1 MEDKI
6 NDRIKNMTIQ
16 DKARQLTQV
25 NAVYLRSD
33 SKAAIT
39 GREQELGISLEDTRE
54 IGSVLNFMYG
64 GEMSDIQDQYLH
76 DSQQKIPLA
85 FMMDVT
91 HGYRTIFPV
100 PIAMGATFDAQLV
113 EDCAKMSAL
122 EASKNGVQVT
132 FSPMVDLVRD
142 SRWGRVVE
150 STGEDPYLN
159 GELGKAFI
167 RGYHKGGLACCVK
180 HYAAYGA
187 AEAGRDYNTTDMSWH
202 NLREYYL
209 RAYRECLKEN
219 PELVMS
225 SFNMLNGKPV
235 NADHKLLVDV
245 LRDEWGF
252 DGVLISDYNAVKEM
266 IPHGYAENEKECACT
281 AANNEIDVEMMS
293 ATYIKYLPELVAE
306 GRVKEETVD
315 RMVRRVLRMKE
326 QLGLFQ
332 SPYGNADYEEAKKL
346 VLCEEHRKLART
358 AAEKSLVLLKN
369 DGVLPLKKE
378 TKIALAGPLADEQDI
393 IGSWM
398 CFGKPEEAVSV
409 KMGIEQLL
417 NGKVV
422 SVKGCTTERL
432 TDDVSEIPKAV
443 EACRDAEVIVVCIG
457 EASNQ
462 SGESTSRVDIAIPY
476 VQIALLKALKE
487 LGKPMVSVVFGGR
500 AQILT
505 EVERLS
511 DAILYAWNPGTEG
524 GSAIANVL
532 YGEAVPSGKLPITF
546 PRAVGQCPIYY
557 NHFSTG
563 RPKEKDVLGFTDY
576 NSSYRDE
583 LNAPLYPFGYGL
595 SYTTFTC
602 EDMKLSKNVMTDEDT
617 ITASIVLK
625 NMGAYDGEE
634 VVQLYLQD
642 CFASM
647 VRPVKELKGYQK
659 VQLKA
664 GEEKEVSFVIT
675 EEMLKFYQE
684 DETFDAEDGTFKV
697 MIGNSSDH
705 VLVQEF
711 RYEKRR

>member
-1 MEDKI
+1 
-6 NDRIKNMTIQ
+6 
-16 DKARQLTQV
+16 
-25 NAVYLRSD
+25 
-33 SKAAIT
+33 
-39 GREQELGISLEDTRE
+39 
-54 IGSVLNFMYG
+54 
-64 GEMSDIQDQYLH
+64 
-76 DSQQKIPLA
+76 
-85 FMMDVT
+85 
-91 HGYRTIFPV
+91 
-100 PIAMGATFDAQLV
+100 
-113 EDCAKMSAL
+113 
-122 EASKNGVQVT
+122 
-132 FSPMVDLVRD
+132 
-142 SRWGRVVE
+142 
-150 STGEDPYLN
+150 
-159 GELGKAFI
+159 
-167 RGYHKGGLACCVK
+167 
-180 HYAAYGA
+180 
-187 AEAGRDYNTTDMSWH
+187 
-202 NLREYYL
+202 
-209 RAYRECLKEN
+209 
-219 PELVMS
+219 
-225 SFNMLNGKPV
+225 
-235 NADHKLLVDV
+235 
-245 LRDEWGF
+245 
-252 DGVLISDYNAVKEM
+252 
-266 IPHGYAENEKECACT
+266 
-281 AANNEIDVEMMS
+281 
-293 ATYIKYLPELVAE
+293 
-306 GRVKEETVD
+306 
-315 RMVRRVLRMKE
+315 
-326 QLGLFQ
+326 
-332 SPYGNADYEEAKKL
+332 
-346 VLCEEHRKLART
+346 
-358 AAEKSLVLLKN
+358 
-369 DGVLPLKKE
+369 
-378 TKIALAGPLADEQDI
+378 
-393 IGSWM
+393 M

-409 KMGIEQLL
+409 KMGIEQLV
-417 NGKVV
+417 NGKVAC
-422 SVKGCTTERL
+422 VKGCTTERL
-432 TDDVSEIPKAV
+432 TEDVSEIPKAV
-443 EACRDAEVIVVCIG
+443 DTCRDAEVIVVCIG

-462 SGESTSRVDIAIPY
+462 SGESTSRVDIAIPH

-511 DAILYAWNPGTEG
+511 DAILYAWNPRTEG

-532 YGEAVPSGKLPITF
+532 YGKAVPSGKLPITF

-625 NMGAYDGEE
+625 NTGAYDGEE

-675 EEMLKFYQE
+675 EDMLKFYQE